1 MISNTFL
8 KYITRTSNLCIY
20 QFGNQQISPTLQ
32 FPNARTV
39 TLINCSREGVNR
51 ILTPSIFPNMREV
64 HYLSAH
70 PGQVDIY
77 QRFSRPISWVFP
89 NSDYIFYKCMIE
101 AGLGRV
107 ENRLISTYI
116 RSVDLHQ
123 NQISTDLNIPQ
134 YGLTNGGPYR
144 ARLHHYLRYQRYPL
158 TSELE
163 HDHLH
168 GEPEP
173 IDCDDTYDV
182 RSSFLQDY
190 TEHIFFNAILE
201 DCDREEKIIKN
212 KIK

>member
-8 KYITRTSNLCIY
+8 KYITRASNVCMY
-20 QFGNQQISPTLQ
+20 QVKNQQISPTLQ
-32 FPNARTV
+32 FPHARIV

-70 PGQVDIY
+70 PGQIDIY
-77 QRFSRPISWVFP
+77 QRFSKSISWVFP
-89 NSDYIFYKCMIE
+89 NSHYIFYKCMIE

-116 RSVDLHQ
+116 HSVEQYKNQLHADLY
-123 NQISTDLNIPQ
+123 IPE
-134 YGLTNGGPYR
+134 YGMTAGKSYR
-144 ARLHHYLRYQRYPL
+144 KRLHHYLQYQHYPF

-173 IDCDDTYDV
+173 FDCHDTYDAYP
-182 RSSFLQDY
+182 SLLQDY
-190 TEHIFFNAILE
+190 MDDMFFDAILKE
-201 DCDREEKIIKN
+201 CEKEEKAIKN
-212 KIK
+212 NMK

>member
-8 KYITRTSNLCIY
+8 KYITRTPNVCIY
-20 QFGNQQISPTLQ
+20 QFGNQKISPTLQ
-32 FPNARTV
+32 FPHARTV

-77 QRFSRPISWVFP
+77 QRFSRPISWIFP

-101 AGLGRV
+101 AGWGRV
-107 ENRLISTYI
+107 ENRLISTYVH
-116 RSVDLHQ
+116 SVEQDH
-123 NQISTDLNIPQ
+123 NQIYMDLSLPH
-134 YGLTNGGPYR
+134 YGTTIGEPYR
-144 ARLHHYLRYQRYPL
+144 ERLHHYLRYQQYPL

-163 HDHLH
+163 HDYLH

-173 IDCDDTYDV
+173 FDCQDDI
-182 RSSFLQDY
+182 RPLFLQDY
-190 TEHIFFNAILE
+190 TDSIFFNAIM
-201 DCDREEKIIKN
+201 EECEKEEIAIKN
-212 KIK
+212 KIL

>member
-8 KYITRTSNLCIY
+8 KYITRTSNVCIY
-20 QFGNQQISPTLQ
+20 QFGNQKISPTLQ
-32 FPNARTV
+32 FPHARTV

-51 ILTPSIFPNMREV
+51 ILTPSIFPNMCEV

-77 QRFSRPISWVFP
+77 QRFSRPISWIFP

-116 RSVDLHQ
+116 DSIDQDQKKIYADLC
-123 NQISTDLNIPQ
+123 LPG
-134 YGLTNGGPYR
+134 YGLTIGEPYR
-144 ARLHHYLRYQRYPL
+144 ERLHHYLRYQHYPL
-158 TSELE
+158 TSDLE
-163 HDHLH
+163 HDYIH

-173 IDCDDTYDV
+173 LDCHNLYDT
-182 RSSFLQDY
+182 RPTFLQDY
-190 TEHIFFNAILE
+190 TDSIFFNAIM
-201 DCDREEKIIKN
+201 EECEKEEIAMKN
-212 KIK
+212 KIL